1 MAAVRKTTT
10 AHLDKSGKII
20 YKSEWE
26 ERRADKDYWLLH
38 ETTSERGHL
47 VSAIWSGVIYNAHRI
62 PKSKWAPWS
71 MEVKFVSKTDENGAE
86 LDEPTITRDELAC
99 ESFATLWE
107 LENAYNAFIQRYC
120 GAAAYV
126 RLSPGKDDPAPPP
139 PPPEPPSFED
149 EEDDDVDDDSDGFDA
164 ASKLEEIV
172 EETDAPPAEVDAD
185 RVSGGGGGDW

>member
-1 MAAVRKTTT
+1 MAVVRKTTT

-38 ETTSERGHL
+38 ETTSKRGHL
-47 VSAIWSGVIYNAHRI
+47 VSAEWSGVIYNAHRV
-62 PKSKWAPWS
+62 PKSKWAPWQL
-71 MEVKFVSKTDENGAE
+71 EVKFVSKTDENGAE

-99 ESFATLWE
+99 ESFATLGE

-126 RLSPGKDDPAPPP
+126 RLSPGKDDPAPP

>member
-99 ESFATLWE
+99 ESFATLGE

-120 GAAAYV
+120 GATAYV
-126 RLSPGKDDPAPPP
+126 RLSPGKDDPAPP

-149 EEDDDVDDDSDGFDA
+149 EEDDDVDDDSGDFDA